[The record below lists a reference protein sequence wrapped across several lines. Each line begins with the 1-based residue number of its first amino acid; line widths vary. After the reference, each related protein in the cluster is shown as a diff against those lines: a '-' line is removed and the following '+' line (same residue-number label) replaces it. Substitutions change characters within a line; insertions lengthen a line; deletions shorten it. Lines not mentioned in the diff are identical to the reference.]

1 MTCVCSGLRRPS
13 VPQRDRHEGEMRTAG
28 APAVRQ
34 MASRYR
40 LQPTVF
46 VDAVPELAAER
57 SRNRD

>member
-1 MTCVCSGLRRPS
+1 MTCVVLRR
-13 VPQRDRHEGEMRTAG
+13 DRREGEMRTAG

-46 VDAVPELAAER
+46 VDAIPELAAER
-57 SRNRD
+57 RRNRD